1 MGHVL
6 QPRVTAA
13 SPRPVNKPPCSAPL
27 PGAAHCGQTGGDVGV
42 SPPWSPAVPWWGH
55 AHPPAVVGSWRV
67 LGLLALLQACVNRTG
82 FPQPLRAPS
91 LPTGC
96 LQDLTQAGTLIQVAL
111 PPPVLLQ
118 EEVTPDGA
126 LSLSQEQSRAKPWG
140 AQGGALPAAL
150 GTLFP
155 CRGAGAG
162 AACPTLAAPSP
173 GAGGGQPGGLQGSD
187 RGTGPRSFLPSK
199 DTARPPQLHAPP
211 HGHSSCF
218 PPPQNYTCLLQSI
231 YL

>member
-1 MGHVL
+1 M
-6 QPRVTAA
+6 
-13 SPRPVNKPPCSAPL
+13 
-27 PGAAHCGQTGGDVGV
+27 GV

-67 LGLLALLQACVNRTG
+67 LGLLALLQACGNRTG
-82 FPQPLRAPS
+82 SPQPLRAPS

-96 LQDLTQAGTLIQVAL
+96 LQNLTQAGTLIQVAL

-118 EEVTPDGA
+118 EEVTPDGT
-126 LSLSQEQSRAKPWG
+126 LSLSQEQSRAKPRG

-187 RGTGPRSFLPSK
+187 MDRSSVLP
-199 DTARPPQLHAPP
+199 AQQ
-211 HGHSSCF
+211 GHSSTPSAACT
-218 PPPQNYTCLLQSI
+218 PPRPQLLLPPSPKLHLPSAIHLFIEIQH
-231 YL
+231 